1 MEMDYVNM
9 KDRELLLVL
18 VERTNTNISS
28 LISMENKINRIEQKI
43 LEDVE
48 IRVRSLEN
56 KENERNGMYKLWLFV
71 VGLISIV
78 SIGISIKNSI

>member
-56 KENERNGMYKLWLFV
+56 KDNERNGMYKLWLFV
-71 VGLISIV
+71 VGLISLV
-78 SIGISIKNSI
+78 SIVISIKNSI

>member
-28 LISMENKINRIEQKI
+28 LISMETKINRIEQKI

-56 KENERNGMYKLWLFV
+56 KENERNGMYKLWLVV
-71 VGLISIV
+71 VGAISVV
-78 SIGISIKNSI
+78 SIAISIKNSI

>member
-56 KENERNGMYKLWLFV
+56 KDNERNGMYKLWLFV